1 MSQNKWG
8 WNTFKDKYT
17 YQVYGDTRTVSG
29 SGKELYWNQTHDL
42 NASSEYRTLGK
53 TNNFTP
59 IGSMHD
65 NAGSTATAD
74 PTMSYFASHYDGQ
87 AYTIKNVEIHS
98 NAECVGIFG
107 ITVGATVKNVVVYS
121 DEGNVIEATKDGVS
135 WYCVG
140 GLVGFAAGRDNPAS
154 VFTNCTVSGYTIQD
168 NHANAPGWGGG
179 SVGGLV
185 GMTNMDITNC
195 SAVTDIIINIGY
207 NGPYQNLRVGG
218 IAGVFRGAVRY
229 CYAGGSMRSTA
240 KSWYNS
246 YDRGANIWMGGLV
259 GGIVM
264 RNSGGL
270 ATLVGDV
277 SRVLKVEN
285 CYSYVE
291 MPKRGKANEA
301 PTAWESSVC

>member
-1 MSQNKWG
+1 
-8 WNTFKDKYT
+8 
-17 YQVYGDTRTVSG
+17 
-29 SGKELYWNQTHDL
+29 
-42 NASSEYRTLGK
+42 
-53 TNNFTP
+53 
-59 IGSMHD
+59 
-65 NAGSTATAD
+65 
-74 PTMSYFASHYDGQ
+74 MSYFASHYDGQ

-121 DEGNVIEATKDGVS
+121 DEGNVIEAAKDGVS

-207 NGPYQNLRVGG
+207 NGALSKPACR
-218 IAGVFRGAVRY
+218 RY
-229 CYAGGSMRSTA
+229 CRCFSWRSA
-240 KSWYNS
+240 ILLCRRFYEKHS
-246 YDRGANIWMGGLV
+246 
-259 GGIVM
+259 
-264 RNSGGL
+264 
-270 ATLVGDV
+270 
-277 SRVLKVEN
+277 
-285 CYSYVE
+285 
-291 MPKRGKANEA
+291 
-301 PTAWESSVC
+301 